1 MFHRNASSC
10 ILTPRISPHANKRSK
25 ESGESDKIYHVRN
38 VTGRENLIA
47 CGRTNELARAL
58 LTEYSSKSFMADGTG
73 LYGTTLQY
81 LAVWCGELW

>member
-1 MFHRNASSC
+1 MR
-10 ILTPRISPHANKRSK
+10 TKDRKK
-25 ESGESDKIYHVRN
+25 VESDKIYHLRN

-58 LTEYSSKSFMADGTG
+58 LTEYSSKSFMADRTG